1 MEGRCTECNNHN
13 VALHHYQTHL
23 CYDCYE
29 KLFTHA
35 PKVEDEPDF
44 EIKSDVAIFS
54 ATKDAG
60 NATYLKLSGGQLIY
74 TGKSLTI
81 KNPKR
86 MVFNETCRV
95 KDYDKLVLF
104 LLENMAIYDN
114 AKGFDKVSY
123 MFKEYKEDDK

>member
-13 VALHHYQTHL
+13 VALHHYQENL
-23 CYDCYE
+23 CYNCYE
-29 KLFTHA
+29 KLFTQA

-44 EIKSDVAIFS
+44 EVKHDMAIIKTSEDLNKES
-54 ATKDAG
+54 
-60 NATYLKLSGGQLIY
+60 YLRLSSGQLVY
-74 TGKSLTI
+74 TGKTLTI

>member
-29 KLFTHA
+29 KLFTQA

-44 EIKSDVAIFS
+44 EIKSDVATINVS
-54 ATKDAG
+54 SM
-60 NATYLKLSGGQLIY
+60 KLDSLVY
-74 TGKSLTI
+74 TSKGRYLTI

>member
-23 CYDCYE
+23 CYSCYE
-29 KLFTHA
+29 KLFLQE

>member
-13 VALHHYQTHL
+13 VALHHYQTNL
-23 CYDCYE
+23 CYNCYE

-44 EIKSDVAIFS
+44 EIKSDVATINVS
-54 ATKDAG
+54 SM
-60 NATYLKLSGGQLIY
+60 KLDSLVY
-74 TGKSLTI
+74 TGNGHYLTL

>member
-13 VALHHYQTHL
+13 VALHHYQTNL
-23 CYDCYE
+23 CYDCYD
-29 KLFTHA
+29 KLFSQE
-35 PKVEDEPDF
+35 PKVEPDF

-54 ATKDAG
+54 ATSRG
-60 NATYLKLSGGQLIY
+60 HFIY
-74 TGKSLTI
+74 TGETLTI

>member
-23 CYDCYE
+23 CYNCYE
-29 KLFTHA
+29 KLFLQE

-44 EIKSDVAIFS
+44 EIKSDVAIFN

-60 NATYLKLSGGQLIY
+60 NATYLKLSSGHFIY
-74 TGKSLTI
+74 TGETLTI

>member
-13 VALHHYQTHL
+13 VALHHYQTNL

-29 KLFTHA
+29 KLFTQA

-74 TGKSLTI
+74 TGETLTI